1 MGGSTTVHPAVNSA
15 TAAPSLWSIAP
26 STRRRVG
33 LVLAVIGAF
42 AATVVVLSVTSTVVA
57 RIG

>member
-1 MGGSTTVHPAVNSA
+1 VHVHPAVNPA
-15 TAAPSLWSIAP
+15 TGAPSSWSIAA

-33 LVLAVIGAF
+33 LTLAVVGAF

-57 RIG
+57 RLG